1 MHRFAA
7 AFMWLIGS
15 FFTWHNLNFF
25 LFKNARGET
34 GVFSSPAETP
44 LSTVCERTAKVGVE
58 GQILDFG
65 FKILS
70 GRLNFYLATIC
81 TLIYLLLPSN
91 LPVEDSHSLRLVP

>member
-25 LFKNARGET
+25 LLKMLSPQARRN

-58 GQILDFG
+58 AQILDFG
-65 FKILS
+65 FKIL
-70 GRLNFYLATIC
+70 AC
-81 TLIYLLLPSN
+81 TSN
-91 LPVEDSHSLRLVP
+91 IFTGPALVLW